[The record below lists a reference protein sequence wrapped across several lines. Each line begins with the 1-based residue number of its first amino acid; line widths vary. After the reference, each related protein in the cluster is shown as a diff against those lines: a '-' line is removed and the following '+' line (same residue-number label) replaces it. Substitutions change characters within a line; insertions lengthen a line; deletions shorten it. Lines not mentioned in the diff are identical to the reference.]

1 MSKTLRYIKKYKQGV
16 SRDSLL
22 CDCFVYALNTIY
34 EIIDW
39 FSVI

>member
-1 MSKTLRYIKKYKQGV
+1 MQTKNKQGINH
-16 SRDSLL
+16 DSLL
-22 CDCFVYALNTIY
+22 CNLFVYALNTIY